1 MPPASKTAFVPPPVP
16 APIIP
21 SPKASLWSN
30 LKPLLVNAVVPVC
43 STADC
48 KVSVAPSSKAPLV
61 MLFKAVF
68 FVILFS
74 LAMFCAP

>member
-1 MPPASKTAFVPPPVP
+1 MYKESDGLKSCNFSTPLPPASKTAFIPPPVP

-48 KVSVAPSSKAPLV
+48 KVSVAPSSKAPLAI
-61 MLFKAVF
+61 F
-68 FVILFS
+68 
-74 LAMFCAP
+74 